1 MPGISAIN
9 GRMRLLKPGVRT
21 GRRGKPLR
29 RGVLAVVATAITL
42 ALLPSCMFRSGKT
55 VTRDADPGGVG
66 PAVKRLLH
74 QASGEQ
80 DPSQHDATIAALV
93 ALGSPAV
100 PFLSKALESDPD
112 ENVRL
117 VAVEALGKMRGP
129 GVVDALIAASKDT
142 SDDVRL
148 QAVTALGVIA
158 DRRAVQPLLDQFA
171 KDDSPQVRYECLT
184 SLGLIGDPAAV
195 DVLVKGTTDSDYG
208 VRMWSIDALCQMN
221 DSHAPALVITMVH
234 DPDPYVRQHVVEAC
248 GDAFNT
254 PDGRTTLIALAIDAD
269 RFEGTVWARRQLM
282 EYVTQNSGGPD
293 LRTQMRTA
301 ALHGLHGP
309 HPAPAAL
316 LLGDLGDRAATEP
329 LIKALRDPDR
339 LVRHHAAFVLAKV
352 GDRRAVPALIVAL
365 NDPVGLVAASAF
377 NSLQWFAEDGDPR
390 AQQAV
395 RDYKGKRFAERLPR
409 S

>member
-1 MPGISAIN
+1 MQLSQ
-9 GRMRLLKPGVRT
+9 LGVRT
-21 GRRGKPLR
+21 GRIGEPLR
-29 RGVLAVVATAITL
+29 RAVPAAVAMTITFL
-42 ALLPSCMFRSGKT
+42 LLPSCMSRSGNTAK
-55 VTRDADPGGVG
+55 RDAEAGGVG
-66 PAVKRLLH
+66 PAAKRLLH
-74 QASGEQ
+74 SASSED
-80 DPSQHDATIAALV
+80 DPSQHDSTVAALV
-93 ALGSPAV
+93 ALGSPAI
-100 PFLSKALESDPD
+100 PSLSKALENDPD

-117 VAVEALGKMRGP
+117 VAVEALSKMRGP
-129 GVVDALIAASKDT
+129 GVVDALLGALHDKSE
-142 SDDVRL
+142 DVRL

-171 KDDSPQVRYECLT
+171 KDDNPQVRYECLT

-221 DSHAPALVITMVH
+221 DSHAPALVVTLMR
-234 DPDPYVRQHVVEAC
+234 DPDQYVRQHVIESC

-254 PDGRTTLIALAIDAD
+254 PEGRTTLIALAIDAD
-269 RFEGTVWARRQLM
+269 RFETTVWARRHLM
-282 EYVTQNSGGPD
+282 EYLAQNSGGPG
-293 LRTQMRTA
+293 LRDQMRTA
-301 ALHGLHGP
+301 ALHDLRGAHA
-309 HPAPAAL
+309 APAAL

-352 GDRRAVPALIVAL
+352 GDRRGVPALIAAL
-365 NDPVGLVAASAF
+365 NDPVGLVAASAY

-395 RDYKGKRFAERLPR
+395 RNYKGKRFADRLPR